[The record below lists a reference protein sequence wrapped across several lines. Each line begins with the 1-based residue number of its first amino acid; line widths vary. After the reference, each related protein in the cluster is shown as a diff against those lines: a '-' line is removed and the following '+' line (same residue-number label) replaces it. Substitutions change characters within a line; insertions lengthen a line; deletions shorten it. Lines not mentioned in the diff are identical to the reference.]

1 MPAAKDW
8 ERKAQICRDILEN
21 SIPKQ
26 WLLPSE
32 KLPTKS
38 HNVTRVPYTCGILSD
53 EELHMTEQTAAG
65 LLSKYQSGE
74 WKVEQVIIAFL
85 KRATIGQQL
94 VSLIYNITFV

>member
-38 HNVTRVPYTCGILSD
+38 HNVTQIPYTCGILSD

-94 VSLIYNITFV
+94 VSLTYNITFV